1 MWQKFKNMNGI
12 LKIIIGIIAII
23 LLPVTLVLL
32 SMEFLIKSIE
42 NKNKGKAILGG
53 VLALLT
59 LNCARI
65 IYFTDRSLDNE
76 DSTPVKQVSYTDTN
90 NKDNKKTEKNSQEK
104 QQKKEEVTKLEEE
117 QKKNEE
123 KEKNNEPTKFFA
135 DVYLKNKNCVNMTS
149 YEGIKS
155 NLDIFG
161 YKYEIIEP
169 NETTLRQIDV
179 YDNQSNDTIQF
190 QFYENDTG
198 EEVVTVMQYNKKDEP
213 DKSVAISDGFHV
225 QPPKFENH
233 INNTNTEVNSIEEQ
247 INFMFN

>member
-1 MWQKFKNMNGI
+1 MWQKFKSMNGI

-23 LLPVTLVLL
+23 LLPITLVLL
-32 SMEFLIKSIE
+32 SIEFLVKAIGSKKKAKIALGCILVFLTTLCTRNVYNVLSIE
-42 NKNKGKAILGG
+42 KEEHI
-53 VLALLT
+53 
-59 LNCARI
+59 
-65 IYFTDRSLDNE
+65 
-76 DSTPVKQVSYTDTN
+76 PVKQVSYNDKDKGKSEN
-90 NKDNKKTEKNSQEK
+90 NIQEQ
-104 QQKKEEVTKLEEE
+104 QQKKEESKKLEE

-123 KEKNNEPTKFFA
+123 KEQNNEPTKYFT

-161 YKYEIIEP
+161 YKYEVIEP
-169 NETTLRQIDV
+169 NETTLRQINV

-213 DKSVAISDGFHV
+213 DKSVAISDGFHT
-225 QPPKFENH
+225 QPPKFQNH
-233 INNTNTEVNSIEEQ
+233 INNTNKEVNSIEEQ

>member
-1 MWQKFKNMNGI
+1 MWQKFKSMNGI

-23 LLPVTLVLL
+23 LLPITLVLL
-32 SMEFLIKSIE
+32 SIEFLVKAIGSKKKAKIALGCILVFLTTLCTRNVYNVLSIE
-42 NKNKGKAILGG
+42 KEEHI
-53 VLALLT
+53 
-59 LNCARI
+59 
-65 IYFTDRSLDNE
+65 
-76 DSTPVKQVSYTDTN
+76 PVKQVSYNDKDKGKSEN
-90 NKDNKKTEKNSQEK
+90 NIQEQ
-104 QQKKEEVTKLEEE
+104 QQKKEESKKLEE

-123 KEKNNEPTKFFA
+123 KEQNNEPTKFFT

-161 YKYEIIEP
+161 YKYEVIEP
-169 NETTLRQIDV
+169 NETTLRQINV

-190 QFYENDTG
+190 QFYENDTR

-213 DKSVAISDGFHV
+213 DKSVAISDGFHT
-225 QPPKFENH
+225 QPPKFQNH
-233 INNTNTEVNSIEEQ
+233 INNTNKEVNSIEEQ

>member
-1 MWQKFKNMNGI
+1 MWQKFKSMNGI

-23 LLPVTLVLL
+23 LLPITLVLL
-32 SMEFLIKSIE
+32 SIEFLVKAIGSKKKAKIALGCILVFLTTLCTRNVYNVLSIE
-42 NKNKGKAILGG
+42 KEEHI
-53 VLALLT
+53 
-59 LNCARI
+59 
-65 IYFTDRSLDNE
+65 
-76 DSTPVKQVSYTDTN
+76 PVKQVSYNDKDKGKSEN
-90 NKDNKKTEKNSQEK
+90 NIQEQ
-104 QQKKEEVTKLEEE
+104 QQKKEESKKLEE

-123 KEKNNEPTKFFA
+123 KEQNNEPTKFFT

-161 YKYEIIEP
+161 YKYEVIEP
-169 NETTLRQIDV
+169 NETTLRQINV

-213 DKSVAISDGFHV
+213 DKSVAISDGFHT
-225 QPPKFENH
+225 QPPKFQNH
-233 INNTNTEVNSIEEQ
+233 INNTNKEVNIIEEQ